1 MDQLDPLYLALL
13 YFRINKIEEA
23 HRECARVLEK
33 NPLDQAAWSLKL
45 ACFAEEVF
53 VDELEND
60 EAGLADAYMDLGT
73 AVATAARP
81 GTSLSRPLTGTSAGG
96 PSPAVR
102 PRTASGR
109 PLSGMQRPES
119 RLKTGTQN
127 SMERMLRT
135 SRTSRTSR
143 PISAATARQARL
155 GTASMVAQKDGPF
168 VNMARLNLE
177 KYAREGNVNTHLFN
191 YVFLHEAD
199 ARSALQIALVAAR
212 GADSERRDWFWP
224 AQIGKCYYRLGMVR
238 EAEKQFSAS
247 LQTCRMV
254 ETYAYLAKCY
264 RRLDQPLSTVEHLKA
279 GLEHFPGDP
288 TLITWLARIYED
300 IGDTERSVAYYK
312 LLLKQDANNVE
323 GIACLGAH
331 FFYEGR
337 PEIALKFYR
346 RILQMGVNS
355 AELYTN
361 LAMCC
366 FYCQQFDLACGCLQ
380 QAHSVADQQVQADLW
395 YNTAH
400 FAMARGDLKMA
411 ERCLQLALASDADHA
426 ESLVNLGILKMHDR
440 RTDEARNLFQ
450 MAADKGPHLYE
461 AHFNSALLLHE
472 MGNYAE
478 CHRSLKRSLELFP
491 DHFYSKKLLQRV
503 ETILKS

>member
-1 MDQLDPLYLALL
+1 M
-13 YFRINKIEEA
+13 FRG
-23 HRECARVLEK
+23 RSVSCAVSWRTTR
-33 NPLDQAAWSLKL
+33 
-45 ACFAEEVF
+45 
-53 VDELEND
+53 
-60 EAGLADAYMDLGT
+60 AGLADAPYMDLGT
-73 AVATAARP
+73 AVAHC
-81 GTSLSRPLTGTSAGG
+81 GTPWHIACPRPLTGTSAGG

-143 PISAATARQARL
+143 PIFRGNRATSATWHSIDGCSEGWAVREHGPAQFGEVRARGQCQHA
-155 GTASMVAQKDGPF
+155 F
-168 VNMARLNLE
+168 V
-177 KYAREGNVNTHLFN
+177 
-191 YVFLHEAD
+191 
-199 ARSALQIALVAAR
+199 ALVAAR
-212 GADSERRDWFWP
+212 GADPERRDWFWP

-254 ETYAYLAKCY
+254 RWRHMLIWPSVTV
-264 RRLDQPLSTVEHLKA
+264 RLDQPLSTVEHLKA

-288 TLITWLARIYED
+288 TLITN

-380 QAHSVADQQVQADLW
+380 QAHSVADQQ
-395 YNTAH
+395 
-400 FAMARGDLKMA
+400 ARGDLKMA

-478 CHRSLKRSLELFP
+478 CHHSLKRSLELFP

>member
-23 HRECARVLEK
+23 HRECARVLDK

-81 GTSLSRPLTGTSAGG
+81 GTSLPLTGTSAGG

-119 RLKTGTQN
+119 RLKTGSQN
-127 SMERMLRT
+127 SMEQMLRT

-143 PISAATARQARL
+143 PISASTARQARL
-155 GTASMVAQKDGPF
+155 GTASMVAQKDGGPF
-168 VNMARLNLE
+168 LNMARLNVE
-177 KYAREGNVNTHLFN
+177 KYAREATVNMHLFN

-199 ARSALQIALVAAR
+199 ARSALQIALIAAR
-212 GADSERRDWFWP
+212 TADREQRDWFWP
-224 AQIGKCYYRLGMVR
+224 AQIAKCYYRLGMVR

-247 LQTCRMV
+247 LRACHMV

-264 RRLDQPLSTVEHLKA
+264 RRLDQPLST
-279 GLEHFPGDP
+279 
-288 TLITWLARIYED
+288 D
-300 IGDTERSVAYYK
+300 IGDTEQSVAYYK
-312 LLLKQDANNVE
+312 LLLKQEANNVE

-337 PEIALKFYR
+337 PEIAMKFYR

-355 AELYTN
+355 AELYVN
-361 LAMCC
+361 LAVCC

-380 QAHSVADQQVQADLW
+380 QAHAFADQQMQADLW

-400 FAMARGDLKMA
+400 FAMARCDLKMA

-426 ESLVNLGILKMHDR
+426 ESLVNLGILKMHDH

-450 MAADKGPHLYE
+450 TAAQKGPHLYE
-461 AHFNSALLLHE
+461 AHFNYALLLHE
-472 MGNYAE
+472 MGNYAQ
-478 CHRSLKRSLELFP
+478 CYSSLKRSLELFP
-491 DHFYSKKLLQRV
+491 EHFYTKKLLQRV
-503 ETILKS
+503 ETILRS